1 MTIAYLLKTL
11 TADFERG
18 DIEGQRTRIQDHF
31 RNIQGE
37 KKKIIKAISLP
48 EDLRRE
54 FRVSAELMYVK
65 DWRKGAYQKSYLL
78 MDVILQELAKHL
90 DISLKEIKF
99 LVFDEVQEALIG
111 GKGAYY
117 KALLKERLVHCCYTV
132 ENGII
137 SVLQG
142 EACRVMEEEINKK
155 NISTETEGEVNADIQ
170 EVKGF
175 VAYSGYAKGI
185 VKIVLTV
192 EDIDKV
198 NEGDILVSSATNPD
212 LMLAMRKAAAFVTDT
227 GGIMS
232 HAAIVSREMK
242 KPCVVGTKIA
252 THALKDGDMVEVDAK
267 AGVVRILK
275 KV

>member
-1 MTIAYLLKTL
+1 MAKV
-11 TADFERG
+11 
-18 DIEGQRTRIQDHF
+18 
-31 RNIQGE
+31 
-37 KKKIIKAISLP
+37 IITK
-48 EDLRRE
+48 
-54 FRVSAELMYVK
+54 
-65 DWRKGAYQKSYLL
+65 
-78 MDVILQELAKHL
+78 
-90 DISLKEIKF
+90 
-99 LVFDEVQEALIG
+99 
-111 GKGAYY
+111 
-117 KALLKERLVHCCYTV
+117 RL
-132 ENGII
+132 
-137 SVLQG
+137 
-142 EACRVMEEEINKK
+142 EEEINKK